1 MPPYSLADLD
11 FDLRRAV
18 PPAEIWVGSGTG
30 TVAPLPAT
38 VCGVGGWFAPPY
50 AAPDSRLTISLDVDG
65 RRITDG
71 GPPGAG
77 DRGILAAGGSWR
89 PDRLVRDGTYH
100 QYGDGE
106 LVSLAVR
113 STLTPRHGRPGYI
126 LAISVRNRTD
136 RQLRLTVHPQL
147 SSTRTRHV
155 PLSEW
160 GWVPPGPGTD
170 GDAVTVVDSGLSTT
184 LDPGGEATVTLGVQA
199 EGKIGDPAPDAEN
212 TTRQWEDRVAQ
223 ALGRVP
229 VLTTDIP
236 GLEQYYRRS
245 LVSGLVCW
253 WDDPSFVTTPFIAT
267 SGLDGGALCAY
278 AWDTGGYAP
287 NLLSL
292 MLGDRVVDL
301 IESMLQADLTDH
313 YAIAPDGTGLGVA
326 YAYSGWSL
334 VALCRAAAAERL
346 LDSKLIGRMYD
357 AQLSLDERF
366 PPDHRTGVLRD
377 YGDQHNLLEMRG
389 AGWEHV
395 VASPNAERAW
405 SLETLAELAEASGA
419 SLPVAELRES
429 AQRIRDEVIRQLWDD
444 ESGWFRSR
452 HPDGHT
458 ELAYSIQ
465 AFDALRAGACPP
477 AIAATLIKQ
486 IRPGAFLGDYG
497 VSSVSAEDEQHY
509 ETGDIDWSGAGA
521 YTGEAPQLAL
531 TLWERGESELAWD
544 VLRRV
549 LWMGDHYPYFPQDHY
564 CDKPGAPASGRRANV
579 IAGLTGAEAILTGL
593 AGLQPRPDGS
603 LSIRPQPVAAGTVE
617 LRGLV
622 YRGRTIDIVIAPD
635 RYQVTVDG
643 RSLNP
648 GPDGHVLAVPP
659 RSADQLS

>member
-1 MPPYSLADLD
+1 MPYSLADLD

-18 PPAEIWVGSGTG
+18 PPAELWVGSGTG
-30 TVAPLPAT
+30 TVTPLPAT
-38 VCGVGGWFAPPY
+38 VCGVGGWFAPPQ
-50 AAPDSRLTISLDVDG
+50 AAPDSRLTISFDIDG
-65 RRITDG
+65 RRIADG
-71 GPPGAG
+71 GRPGAG
-77 DRGILAAGGSWR
+77 DRGLLTAGGTWR
-89 PDRLVRDGTYH
+89 PDRLVRQGTYH
-100 QYGDGE
+100 QYGEGG
-106 LVSLAVR
+106 LVSVAVQ
-113 STLTPRHGRPGYI
+113 STLTPRHNSPGYV
-126 LAISVRNRTD
+126 LAITIRNRTD
-136 RQLRLTVHPQL
+136 RPLPITVHPRL
-147 SSTRTRHV
+147 SSTRTHHV
-155 PLSEW
+155 PLSDW
-160 GWVPPGPGTD
+160 GWVPPDSGTNGD
-170 GDAVTVVDSGLSTT
+170 GITVVDSGLSTT
-184 LDPGGEATVTLGVQA
+184 LAPAGEATFVLGVQTDR
-199 EGKIGDPAPDAEN
+199 EIGDPATDAEQ
-212 TTRQWEDRVAQ
+212 TTHRWENLTVQ
-223 ALGRVP
+223 ALANVP

-245 LVSGLVCW
+245 LASGLVCW
-253 WDDPSFVTTPFIAT
+253 WDNPTFVTNPFIAT
-267 SGLDGGALCAY
+267 SGIDGGAICAY

-292 MLGDRVVDL
+292 MLGDQVVDV
-301 IESMLQADLTDH
+301 IEAMLRADLTNH

-334 VALCRAAAAERL
+334 VALSRAAAAERQ
-346 LDSKLIGRMYD
+346 LDNKLITRLYD
-357 AQLSLDERF
+357 VLSDLDQQF
-366 PPDHRTGVLRD
+366 PPDNHTGVLRD

-405 SLETLAELAEASGA
+405 SLDTIAELSDATGA
-419 SLPVAELRES
+419 ALPVAALRQS
-429 AQRIRDEVIRQLWDD
+429 AGRIRSAVLRQLWDH
-444 ESGWFRSR
+444 EAGWFRSR
-452 HPDGHT
+452 YPDGHT

-477 AIAATLIKQ
+477 EIAAVLIKQ

-497 VSSVSAEDEQHY
+497 VSSVSAEDDRHY

-579 IAGLTGAEAILTGL
+579 IAGLTGAEAILYGL
-593 AGLQPRPDGS
+593 AGLRPQPDGS
-603 LSIRPQPVAAGTVE
+603 LLIRPQPLPAGTVE
-617 LRGLV
+617 LRGLIF
-622 YRGRTIDIVIAPD
+622 RDHTIDIVITPD
-635 RYQVTVDG
+635 DYQITVDG
-643 RSLNP
+643 HPLNP

-659 RSADQLS
+659 R